1 MVATTNVLALRFI
14 SHEYGDKA
22 YENTPLLSTVIV
34 TKCVAAR
41 ALNASRPPSSESAVA
56 VVDLLARTEKKQKI
70 ERVKPMKI
78 I

>member
-1 MVATTNVLALRFI
+1 MSALRFI

-41 ALNASRPPSSESAVA
+41 ALNASRPPPSESAVD
-56 VVDLLARTEKKQKI
+56 VVDFARTEKKQKI